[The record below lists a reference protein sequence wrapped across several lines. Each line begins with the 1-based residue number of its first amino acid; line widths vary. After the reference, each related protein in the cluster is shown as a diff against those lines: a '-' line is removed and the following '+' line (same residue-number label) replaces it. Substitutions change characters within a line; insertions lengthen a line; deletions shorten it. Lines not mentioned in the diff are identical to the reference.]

1 VATQAER
8 KDETRAL
15 LLSAAAAVFA
25 ERGVEGAS
33 VDAIAEAAGRTS
45 GALYSHFG
53 SKEGLLIELLESWRS
68 EVSAAILVD
77 LSDARTVDE
86 RLLALWH
93 EFAHAKGP
101 ARQWVQL
108 EHELWRWATRAQANE
123 LGNVIAARYRTAREA
138 MTALF
143 DEWALE
149 GLIPAPRVGAG
160 AAVIGLLIG
169 LEMQHRLDRAA
180 VTDAVALA
188 GLRALLVTM
197 TAGGRS
203 GTRSSPSRPT

>member
-1 VATQAER
+1 MATQAER

-25 ERGVEGAS
+25 QRGVEGAS

-77 LSDARTVDE
+77 LSDARTSDE

-93 EFAHAKGP
+93 EFAHAKGA

-108 EHELWRWATRAQANE
+108 EHELWRWVTRTEHNE
-123 LGNVIAARYRTAREA
+123 KRTLIADRYRTARDA

-143 DEWALE
+143 DEWARE
-149 GLIPAPRVGAG
+149 GLIPAPRADAG
-160 AAVIGLLIG
+160 PAVIGLLIG
-169 LEMQHRLDRAA
+169 LEMQHRLDPAA
-180 VTDAVALA
+180 VTDEIALA
-188 GLRALLVTM
+188 GLRALLGHRD
-197 TAGGRS
+197 AG
-203 GTRSSPSRPT
+203 

>member
-53 SKEGLLIELLESWRS
+53 SKEGLLIELLESWRN
-68 EVSAAILVD
+68 EVSTAILFD
-77 LSDARTVDE
+77 LSRARTVDE

-93 EFAHAKGP
+93 EFAHAKGA

-108 EHELWRWATRAQANE
+108 EHELWRWVTRAQHNE
-123 LGNVIAARYRTAREA
+123 MRALIADRYRAARDAL
-138 MTALF
+138 TALF
-143 DEWALE
+143 DDWARD
-149 GLIPAPRVGAG
+149 GLIPARRVDAG
-160 AAVIGLLIG
+160 PAVIGLLIG
-169 LEMQHRLDRAA
+169 LEMQHRLDPAA
-180 VTDAVALA
+180 VTDEIALA
-188 GLRALLVTM
+188 GLRTLL
-197 TAGGRS
+197 GHREPG
-203 GTRSSPSRPT
+203 